1 MVVNPNEKGLP
12 TRPKRRK
19 EDNIET
25 ALKFVIR
32 AWSGFIW
39 LRIASSVGHSW
50 TVTDL
55 LVP

>member
-1 MVVNPNEKGLP
+1 VVNPNEKGLP